1 MKPGTESSEMEDYVW
16 DPVAMFVDVGIL
28 IVEARTPDLS
38 LKGRIEGPHCPHPHG
53 GQGVKVKDL
62 HRCDLHREQ
71 CRRADQIQTLI
82 TGLSRN
88 HIPLNLDVLLLPGCD
103 HGQREACTVE
113 GSSVGSNDDLILL
126 ERWEVSLQQKRSDRQ
141 DPLRVTGRFLLQ
153 ALRSYLHFSQLSS
166 WLISLQGCLPLQVV
180 YRLYSPGE
188 SEVNGFT
195 SPAERHSFPVADLG
209 AELLRVSVA
218 SLPRLA
224 QIPTLLCQDSKN
236 GGRRK
241 KHSPDLLDGSKVK
254 QSPDLCD
261 RSEVKDEDPIYKSG
275 AEAFV
280 PEGMWSKK
288 TEELRRTSPE
298 LFQDQRTSSTEDHQ
312 RTSLKRQDQEL
323 GAIPKKK
330 NLAYKTQEAHAAAKP
345 PIVKRLE
352 GSEPVERLAGSPAS
366 ELKKSFKARPL
377 PLASDKGDNEMDS
390 DFLVRRLPSP
400 KVLFTTAGKSTQK
413 IYKKRHLD
421 LSSPECADE
430 QVLASKISGLV
441 RPLKAEDLESYLTSI
456 SSHQSGKPIGTSLSN
471 IPTMHCDF
479 YFGDKMFPSHNEH
492 ALKTLLQESSVSPW
506 LKQSEKDG
514 ELDTPTTKQS
524 RSQRSVV
531 CNLQEKLA
539 QESQHS
545 SSEKAQ
551 TCIMYQHSPE
561 FPESGEE
568 WGFMKEWKT
577 EVYPANK
584 KKNRGESSSKTQK
597 PSKKVEIHDNHR
609 NGDNTA
615 TFIPTDCVVTC
626 DKDDRNID
634 KRIPDKITDV
644 SCHSLSLFDDFV
656 DDINDIQSG
665 SSASLTN
672 IPCVNSRLYSPQNG
686 GPIDSLSSQPS
697 PVYSTEKSKQE
708 HCPNQ
713 NKTHEFQNEAHQVQY
728 EANLGHKY
736 SDFRRSFKKSFS
748 EPEML
753 GNQLSL
759 SQLNDL
765 KLSPDENLADLDSV
779 LSRSFHDILC
789 LDKSSSDSTPT
800 NSLINS
806 NGFQQYGEQ
815 DDASVDEVKTLRNKR
830 LMNQDLLVSDSYV
843 NCKSGMVMES
853 TQNCAQNNGV
863 TTVSSTPAK
872 TVSPC
877 EETRESEENV
887 ILNNGNLDDT
897 SNSCYK
903 ERNGVI
909 SDSIKNGFLMGA
921 SEKPI
926 KNGVMGCELRT
937 GKENGSC
944 KDDKICNKNT
954 VEEGCQQVKKSLCT
968 QLLKKELHRTNKGGR
983 NEIQTKY
990 PSREQVHHFQRNL
1003 KESSNMMFNSS
1014 TGLPSRSSPAPLK
1027 RRAVGRFDYDN
1038 TLVNSTAIKNALSCS
1053 KLTFES
1059 ESSRSVVVTPDR
1071 TLSTSAPASTNCLLG
1086 NFEESVLNGRI
1097 EPIGVVDGFTCDI
1110 GAGGSFCPKHV
1121 SLPVTAYFFQLSDD
1135 NAPSPYLGH
1144 INLESIGKKGYHIP
1158 KCGTVQVTLFNPN
1171 KTVIKMFVVMYD
1183 LSDMPPHCQTFLRQR
1198 TVYMPVEENSSQPS
1212 YLRYLIHLRL
1222 ASSKS
1227 GKIFLH
1233 TDIRVLF
1240 ARDKFE
1246 FDPSVAKYELR
1257 SFTEVPSNPKFS
1269 PRR

>member
-71 CRRADQIQTLI
+71 CRRADQIRTLI

-126 ERWEVSLQQKRSDRQ
+126 ERWEVSLQQKRLITGLVVLYYSVHSKKLRIHY
-141 DPLRVTGRFLLQ
+141 LRV
-153 ALRSYLHFSQLSS
+153 H
-166 WLISLQGCLPLQVV
+166 
-180 YRLYSPGE
+180 
-188 SEVNGFT
+188 
-195 SPAERHSFPVADLG
+195 G

-218 SLPRLA
+218 SLPRLT
-224 QIPTLLCQDSKN
+224 QIPTLLCQDKKN

-241 KHSPDLLDGSKVK
+241 KHSSDLLDRSKVK

-261 RSEVKDEDPIYKSG
+261 RSEVKDEAPIYKSG

-514 ELDTPTTKQS
+514 ESDTPTTKQS

-551 TCIMYQHSPE
+551 TCITYQHSPE

-597 PSKKVEIHDNHR
+597 PSKKVETHDNHR

-626 DKDDRNID
+626 DKDDRNRD
-634 KRIPDKITDV
+634 KRIPDKITEV

-656 DDINDIQSG
+656 DEINDIQSG

-686 GPIDSLSSQPS
+686 RPVDSLSSQPS
-697 PVYSTEKSKQE
+697 PVYSTDKSKQE

-736 SDFRRSFKKSFS
+736 SDFRPSFKKSFS

-800 NSLINS
+800 NSLLNS

-815 DDASVDEVKTLRNKR
+815 DDASVDEVKTLRNKH

-843 NCKSGMVMES
+843 NSKSGMVMES
-853 TQNCAQNNGV
+853 TQNCVQNNGV

-872 TVSPC
+872 S
-877 EETRESEENV
+877 EETRESEETV
-887 ILNNGNLDDT
+887 VLNNGNLDDT

-944 KDDKICNKNT
+944 KDEKRCNKNT
-954 VEEGCQQVKKSLCT
+954 VEEESLQVKKSLCT
-968 QLLKKELHRTNKGGR
+968 QLLKKELHRTNKG
-983 NEIQTKY
+983 
-990 PSREQVHHFQRNL
+990 
-1003 KESSNMMFNSS
+1003 
-1014 TGLPSRSSPAPLK
+1014 APLK

-1212 YLRYLIHLRL
+1212 YLRYLIHLRF